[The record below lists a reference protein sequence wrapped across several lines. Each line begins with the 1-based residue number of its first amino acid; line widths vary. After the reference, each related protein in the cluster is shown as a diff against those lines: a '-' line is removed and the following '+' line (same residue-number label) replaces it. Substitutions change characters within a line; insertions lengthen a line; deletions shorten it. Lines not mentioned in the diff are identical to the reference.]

1 MSKIDQAR
9 DLLKQLGVP
18 IRQQSDICCYS
29 LLAMTNIRENDDWSK
44 ASNNWIR
51 IHDIIG
57 FTAEEYG
64 IHYAENSR
72 ETFRKQA
79 IHHFRNAAFI
89 EDNGKATNS
98 PNYRYR
104 LTDEMLYLLRSYA
117 TDDWEER
124 KGFFLTNHET
134 LMRQYTSK
142 RTMRKMP
149 VRINNLDFSFS
160 PGKHNELQKS
170 IIEEF
175 APRFAPNS
183 ECLYVGDTTEKD
195 LVKNADKLREL
206 GFEITLHDKM
216 PDVVLY
222 SKEKNWVYFIEA
234 VSSVGPMSPKR
245 IKEIEEMTADVRAGK
260 IYVAAFPDRKT
271 YKKFVDE
278 LAWEIEVWVSNEP
291 DHMIHLNGDKFL
303 GPRRAAEKGMENSCI
318 IGKSRV

>member
-1 MSKIDQAR
+1 MSKIDQTR

-18 IRQQSDICCYS
+18 TRQQSDICCYS
-29 LLAMTNIRENDDWSK
+29 LLAMADIKDDDDWSK
-44 ASNNWIR
+44 AGNNWIR

-57 FTAEEYG
+57 FTGENYG
-64 IHYAENSR
+64 VYYAENSR

-79 IHHFRNAAFI
+79 MHHFRNAAFI

-104 LTDEMLYLLRSYA
+104 LTDEMLALLQSYD
-117 TDDWEER
+117 TGDWDE
-124 KGFFLTNHET
+124 KKNTFLANHET
-134 LMRQYTSK
+134 LMDQYASK

-149 VRINNLDFSFS
+149 VRINDADFTLS
-160 PGKHNELQKS
+160 PGKHNELQKA

-195 LVKNADKLREL
+195 LVKSINRLREL
-206 GFEITLHDKM
+206 GFEITLHDIM

-222 SKEKNWVYFIEA
+222 SEEKNWLFFVEA
-234 VSSVGPMSPKR
+234 VTSVGPMSPKR
-245 IKEIEEMTADVRAGK
+245 IKEIEEMTTGVVAGK
-260 IYVAAFPDRKT
+260 IYVTAFPDRKA
-271 YKKFVDE
+271 YKKFADE
-278 LAWEIEVWVSNEP
+278 LAWETEVWISEEP

-303 GPRRAAEKGMENSCI
+303 GPRE
-318 IGKSRV
+318 